1 MSVGVANIK
10 GREVC
15 SSQEMAQNQHSDP
28 LPNCY
33 IILTLPNSRI
43 SERNLSNDLLFMV
56 LQKPTR
62 PTTHCN
68 EYLHTELSGM
78 SLMLQ

>member
-68 EYLHTELSGM
+68 EYLHTEQSGM